1 MCFSFVAVQTGHLIR
16 GLKLGLEVFLLAY
29 NILFRLFILVFFINN
44 NMRLWNENLWK
55 KQLLYQNLNLFFCL
69 FLKIWALFLFVNKIR
84 ISMGLFNFF
93 IFILFWKMFLYKG
106 SSCQIEVWY
115 VSLAVK
121 ICNIV
126 WSSEFTHNLHMSYM
140 QAHICQVSSLKCWLG
155 FQTMWHKQSRS

>member
-84 ISMGLFNFF
+84 ISMGLFTFLFLFCFEKCFF
-93 IFILFWKMFLYKG
+93 IREVLVKLKYDMWVWQWRSAILFG
-106 SSCQIEVWY
+106 PQ
-115 VSLAVK
+115 
-121 ICNIV
+121 
-126 WSSEFTHNLHMSYM
+126 NLHIICIC
-140 QAHICQVSSLKCWLG
+140 HICRPIYVRY
-155 FQTMWHKQSRS
+155 HH